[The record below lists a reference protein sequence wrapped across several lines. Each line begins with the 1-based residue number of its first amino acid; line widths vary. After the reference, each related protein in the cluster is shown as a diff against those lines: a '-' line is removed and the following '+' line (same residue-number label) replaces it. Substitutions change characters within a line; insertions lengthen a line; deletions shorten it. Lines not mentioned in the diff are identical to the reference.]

1 MSTPGH
7 GYVRML
13 IDGIAVS
20 KPCVVYALIFTPRK
34 LQHEV
39 VVYDGFDTSSGDGL
53 IKIVADVKETRGFT
67 FDGGIY
73 CRNGVYV
80 DFSSPPGDLLIIYD
94 TVETI

>member
-1 MSTPGH
+1 MAKPGH
-7 GYVRML
+7 GYRRMI

-20 KPCVVYALIFTPRK
+20 KPCVVYALVFTPRN

-39 VVYDGFDTSSGDGL
+39 TVYDGLDTSSGEVL
-53 IKIVADVKETRGFT
+53 HKIVADVKETRT
-67 FDGGIY
+67 VNLGGGVY
-73 CRNGVYV
+73 CANGVYV